1 MNDSVIRPEPF
12 TRLRAGHVLCSL
24 NDISDPGSKEFLFE
38 GKEGEVVSI
47 FVVRV
52 GEVIRGYV
60 NVCPHAGARLNGA
73 PDDFLS
79 NDASCIVCCRH
90 GAIFSVGDGI
100 CIDGPCVNYGLQ
112 QVPIKV
118 LNGDITTAEVD
129 CLFAD

>member
-1 MNDSVIRPEPF
+1 MNDSVIRPDPF
-12 TRLRAGHVLCSL
+12 TRLRAGYVLCPVT
-24 NDISDPGSKEFLFE
+24 DISDPGGKEFLFE

-90 GAIFSVGDGI
+90 GAIFSVEDGV
-100 CIDGPCVNYGLQ
+100 CTEGPCVNYGLQ
-112 QVPIKV
+112 QVPVKV
-118 LNGDITTAEVD
+118 LNSNIITAEVE
-129 CLFAD
+129 CLSAV